1 MFVSRKKQK
10 TLDLVERVMVRWG
23 YTHTEGRVY
32 ALLLLSDRSLTIEDL
47 ADMTE
52 LSRSSISSSLSR
64 LSKDYLVTVKK
75 HGRVK
80 FFSPVPAFL
89 ETFLEQPRDLL
100 EKEIKPLKEI
110 TERFIKKAETEEYRT
125 RLEDLMRDLEN
136 LECVLQRIIEI
147 ESRTECANH

>member
-10 TLDLVERVMVRWG
+10 SLDLVERVLVRWG

-47 ADMTE
+47 AEMTE

-89 ETFLEQPRDLL
+89 EMFLEQPRDLL
-100 EKEIKPLKEI
+100 EKEIRPLKEI
-110 TERFIKKAETEEYRT
+110 TERLIKKAETDEYRT
-125 RLEDLMRDLEN
+125 RLEDLMKDLEN
-136 LECVLQRIIEI
+136 LECVLQHIIEI
-147 ESRTECANH
+147 ESKTECITQ